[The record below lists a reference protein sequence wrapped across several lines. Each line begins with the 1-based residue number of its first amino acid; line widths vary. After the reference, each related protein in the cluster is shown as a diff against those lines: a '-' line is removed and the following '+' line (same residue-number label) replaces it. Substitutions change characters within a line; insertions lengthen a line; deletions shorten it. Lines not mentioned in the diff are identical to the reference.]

1 MTPAER
7 QEFIADIAAA
17 IRFRAA
23 DTRDNLNEDEVR
35 AIRLLIKKQEQ
46 SIQLRQ
52 AIIEKSLTGLVW
64 MAIVG
69 FGYVFIEW
77 AKAHGYKP

>member
-7 QEFIADIAAA
+7 KEFIADIAAA
-17 IRFRAA
+17 IRVRS
-23 DTRDNLNEDEVR
+23 DDSRQNLSEDEVT
-35 AIRLLIKKQEQ
+35 AIRLMIRKQEQ

-69 FGYVFIEW
+69 IGYVFIEW